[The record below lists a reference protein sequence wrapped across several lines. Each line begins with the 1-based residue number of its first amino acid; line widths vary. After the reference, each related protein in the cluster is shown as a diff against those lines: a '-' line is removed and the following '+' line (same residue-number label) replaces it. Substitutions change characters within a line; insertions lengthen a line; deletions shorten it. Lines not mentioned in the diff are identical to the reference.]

1 MLIIAEKQLNGLVE
15 KLKEEF
21 DFFDVRNDGPLPFK
35 KYFFSPVQET
45 FSLDKKGKIST
56 AKAPTK
62 EFILFGLPLP
72 ALEALTYLDE
82 IMEKPNED
90 FFYFQKRNKA
100 TVIGVVEGDMA
111 AAPGGDLVFQSVHI
125 VGGQPDGKI
134 FRVFAN
140 AKKGKN
146 IVLKN
151 KDFFEEINEKE
162 IKIQPAGKPVSLKTD
177 DKGNLTETE
186 LPSWPESMRELLVDS
201 ELLKDAVEWSR
212 DNHPI
217 WEELRKQC
225 LSCGICTYVCPLCH
239 CFSVEDRVGLD
250 DKCSRCRKWD
260 ACTLPGFAKISGGHS
275 FRPTIKER
283 YYNWFYHKFVRAY
296 LEYGKPQCVGCGRC
310 KRYCPAKIDIQEVLR
325 KILDDYK
332 KR

>member
-1 MLIIAEKQLNGLVE
+1 MLIIAEKQLDGLVE
-15 KLKEEF
+15 KLKGEY
-21 DFFDVRNDGPLPFK
+21 DFFDLRGASDPLPFK
-35 KYFFSPVQET
+35 KYFFPPVQEI
-45 FSLDKKGKIST
+45 FSRRSPTSKRSPKSDFNT

-62 EFILFGLPLP
+62 DFILFGLPLP

-90 FFYFQKRNKA
+90 FFYFQKRNRA
-100 TVIGVVEGDMA
+100 TVIGVVEGDMS
-111 AAPGGDLVFQSVHI
+111 AAPGGDIVFQSVHV

-134 FRVFAN
+134 FKVFAN
-140 AKKGKN
+140 TKKGKN

-162 IKIQPAGKPVSLKTD
+162 IKIQPAGKLVSD
-177 DKGNLTETE
+177 W
-186 LPSWPESMRELLVDS
+186 SISMRELLVDS
-201 ELLKDAVEWSR
+201 ETLKDAVEWSR

-225 LSCGICTYVCPLCH
+225 LGCGICSYVCPICH

-310 KRYCPAKIDIQEVLR
+310 KKYCPAKIDIQEILR
-325 KILDDYK
+325 KILEDYK

>member
-1 MLIIAEKQLNGLVE
+1 MLIIAEKELNGLVE

-21 DFFDVRNDGPLPFK
+21 DFVDLRAVGDPLPFK
-35 KYFFSPVQET
+35 KYFFPPVQET
-45 FSLDKKGKIST
+45 FSADKKGKIVA
-56 AKAPTK
+56 AKAPAK
-62 EFILFGLPLP
+62 EFILFGLHLP

-82 IMEKPNED
+82 IMGGANED

-100 TVIGVVEGDMA
+100 TVIGVVEGEMS
-111 AAPGGDLVFQSVHI
+111 AAPGGDIVFQSVHI

-140 AKKGKN
+140 TKKGKN
-146 IVLKN
+146 IVFKN
-151 KDFFEEINEKE
+151 KDFFEEINETE
-162 IKIQPAGKPVSLKTD
+162 IKIESTKD
-177 DKGNLTETE
+177 DPLLVNKG
-186 LPSWPESMRELLVDS
+186 SSFAQWSQSMRELLLDS
-201 ELLKDAVEWSR
+201 ETLKDAVEWSR

-217 WEELRKQC
+217 WEELRNQC
-225 LSCGICTYVCPLCH
+225 LGCGICTYVCPLCH
-239 CFSVEDRVGLD
+239 CFAIEDRVGLD
-250 DKCSRCRKWD
+250 DKCTRCRKWD

-310 KRYCPAKIDIQEVLR
+310 KKYCPAKIDIQEVLSV
-325 KILDDYK
+325 ILRDY
-332 KR
+332 RSSQ